1 MNKVSNLG
9 CLVDIH
15 LDAAKAH
22 LVPKRL
28 RPETHMS
35 SSVDQGPLCGLRPQH
50 LEMAVNVRYGPKSP
64 IF

>member
-22 LVPKRL
+22 FVPKRL
-28 RPETHMS
+28 RPETHKS
-35 SSVDQGPLCGLRPQH
+35 GSVDQGPLCGLQPQH
-50 LEMAVNVRYGPKSP
+50 LEMAVKFAMGRS
-64 IF
+64 